1 MLESLYGN
9 VSILEKALHGLTARQ
24 RVIGENVA
32 NADTPRYKRME
43 VAYEAQLRAAMK
55 AAGRRDDELPLAT
68 NHPLHLS
75 LGPHATRVDEVS
87 PLLRRVADETQRND
101 GNNVD
106 IDAEMAKLAETNIRY
121 NTMATLAR
129 NKFEGLK
136 SLLKEVR

>member
-9 VSILEKALHGLTARQ
+9 VPILEKALHGLTARQ
-24 RVIGENVA
+24 RAIGENVA
-32 NADTPRYKRME
+32 NADTPRFKRLE
-43 VAYEAQLRAAMK
+43 VAYEAQLRAAVR
-55 AAGRRDDELPLAT
+55 AAGRPADELPLDRA
-68 NHPLHLS
+68 HPLHLS
-75 LGPHATRVDEVS
+75 LGPRATRVEEVV
-87 PLLRRVADETQRND
+87 PLLRQVADETQRND